1 MNMFFKETICY
12 HIGENYYPFKLQNYQ
27 QGYIEFCNDIIYLT
41 LYSGIRHIIDNIVK
55 VEILKLSNIN
65 PQIRIVLNDHNIYLF
80 VPSKY
85 DKNLADE
92 NITLKLFKKLKCKK

>member
-1 MNMFFKETICY
+1 MIN
-12 HIGENYYPFKLQNYQ
+12 
-27 QGYIEFCNDIIYLT
+27 
-41 LYSGIRHIIDNIVK
+41 NIVK
-55 VEILKLSNIN
+55 IEILKLSNIN

-92 NITLKLFKKLKCKK
+92 NTTLKLFKKLKCKK